1 MNLNEHDIKAT
12 GQVDIVVTDEHGK
25 IKDTRSVK
33 NLVMTVGKAYI
44 AQRMTAGTTQI
55 MNTMA
60 IGVGTTTP
68 AATQTALGSEAGRVA
83 TSSFSSGGT
92 SGNEVTA
99 TATFP
104 AGTGTGSITEAGIFN
119 PASAGGAGGTMMC
132 RTTFP
137 VVSKAAGDSIA
148 ITWKVTVS

>member
-1 MNLNEHDIKAT
+1 MNLNEQDIKAT
-12 GQVDIVVTDEHGK
+12 GHVEIVVTDKQGK
-25 IKDTRSVK
+25 IKETRSVK

-44 AQRMTAGTTQI
+44 AQRMTSGSTQI

-68 AATQTALGSEAGRVA
+68 AATQTALSSEAGRVA
-83 TSSFSSGGT
+83 TSSFSAGGT

-119 PASAGGAGGTMMC
+119 PSSAGAAAGTMMC

>member
-1 MNLNEHDIKAT
+1 MNINEHDIKAI
-12 GQVDIVVTDEHGK
+12 GQVEIVVTGQDGK
-25 IKDTRSVK
+25 VKDTRSVK

-68 AATQTALGSEAGRVA
+68 AATQTALISEAGRVA

-99 TATFP
+99 TA
-104 AGTGTGSITEAGIFN
+104 GGS
-119 PASAGGAGGTMMC
+119 GGTMMC

-148 ITWKVTVS
+148 VTWKVTVS